1 MQKIE
6 TNLFT
11 MLVPDKGYKIVNK
24 STGKYYQKLYLGKND
39 SIDNYGE
46 VVDEKYINMDYVV
59 ELDELK
65 ESMSIINEQNNTM
78 IDLLLLTIDELY
90 VSVEPFLAT
99 MPMTMN
105 LNDIPEDSSRFIALY
120 ALMIN
125 RDLKNINDIP
135 ERFKEDVKKLL

>member
-90 VSVEPFLAT
+90 VSIEPFLAA

-125 RDLKNINDIP
+125 RNLKNINDIP